1 MTVTGDAP
9 AGRRARAAR
18 LDPDTLAA
26 LEEERDFLLRSLDD
40 LEREHEAGDVDDHD
54 YEVLKDDYTARAAR
68 VIRAIETHQARLAAA
83 RRPRSRRRV
92 ALTTLGV
99 VAFAVLAGVLV
110 ADAAGRRGSGDTLTG
125 DIRTSTRDRLGE
137 ALELAAEQR
146 YDEAVEVYDEI
157 LAEQPDHAEALTYKG
172 WAQYLS
178 GDPEGIGTLTAAVE
192 ADPEFPDAHA
202 FLALILARAGRTDA
216 ALMELDR
223 LEALDPPPDVA
234 ALVSGLRA
242 ELEAQQAGT
251 GAGGD
256 AGGAP

>member
-1 MTVTGDAP
+1 VTVTGDAP
-9 AGRRARAAR
+9 AGRRPAK

-83 RRPRSRRRV
+83 KRPRSWRRI

-99 VAFAVLAGVLV
+99 VAFAVVAGVLV

-125 DIRTSTRDRLGE
+125 DIRTTTRDRLAE
-137 ALELAAEQR
+137 ALELASEQR
-146 YDEAVEVYDEI
+146 YEEAVEVYDEI

-251 GAGGD
+251 GADGGG